1 MSNFCLYFC
10 IKEHIDKIK
19 IDYYIIPVKKNNNL
33 FTSVVSEE
41 TFDLKDFKE
50 LNSSSFVFFNKQ
62 KKFVECRM
70 IFENLLNI
78 ELEIAEKMYIPI
90 IQKYIKSK
98 IPFRF
103 KFKKKLDERVHQLLN

>member
-19 IDYYIIPVKKNNNL
+19 IDYYIIPVKKNDNL

-50 LNSSSFVFFNKQ
+50 
-62 KKFVECRM
+62 
-70 IFENLLNI
+70 
-78 ELEIAEKMYIPI
+78 ELEQNWTKGLEEIDEENN
-90 IQKYIKSK
+90 
-98 IPFRF
+98 
-103 KFKKKLDERVHQLLN
+103 KLRKDSEEQRKWYKWLSRK